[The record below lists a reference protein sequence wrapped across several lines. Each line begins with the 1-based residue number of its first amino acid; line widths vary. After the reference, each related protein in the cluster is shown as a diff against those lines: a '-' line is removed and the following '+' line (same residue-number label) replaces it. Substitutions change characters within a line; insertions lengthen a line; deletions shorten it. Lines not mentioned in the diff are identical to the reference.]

1 MKVNKQFF
9 GGDKMTAVVAVRK
22 GSQRIPNKNITPFGH
37 SNLLEMKLELLNKV
51 SNIDEIIVNSD
62 CDKMLAIGEKYNCL
76 THKRDNFFASS
87 KASNSDFHG
96 HIAEVTDTDFI
107 FLAPVCSPFI
117 SIESHEKAINEFL
130 NSNYDSL
137 TSVDII
143 KNHLWMNG
151 KPLNYNL
158 NNIPNSQ
165 NLPNVERLNYGIS
178 IITRKSMLKN
188 RSLIGDNP
196 GFYELNHFESV
207 DVDTPFDFF
216 IAEQIHEKYY
226 KNK

>member
-9 GGDKMTAVVAVRK
+9 GSDQITAVVAVRK
-22 GSQRIPNKNITPFGH
+22 GWQRIPNKNIVPFGS
-37 SNLLEMKLELLNKV
+37 SNLLEMKLQLLKKV

-62 CDKMLAIGEKYNCL
+62 CDEMLAIGEKYECL
-76 THKRDNFFASS
+76 THKREKYFASS
-87 KASNSDFHG
+87 KVNNSDFHN
-96 HIAEVTDTDFI
+96 HIAASTDTDYI
-107 FLAPVCSPFI
+107 FLAPVCSPFV
-117 SIESHEKAINEFL
+117 SVESHEKAIDMFL
-130 NSNYDSL
+130 NSNHDSL

-151 KPLNYNL
+151 KPLNYDL

-178 IITRKSMLKN
+178 IISKKSMLKN

-196 GFYELNHFESV
+196 RFYELDHFESV

-216 IAEQIHEKYY
+216 IAEQIYEKYY
-226 KNK
+226 KNN

>member
-1 MKVNKQFF
+1 MKVDKQFF
-9 GGDKMTAVVAVRK
+9 GGDKVTAVVAVRK
-22 GSQRIPNKNITPFGH
+22 GSQRIPNKNITPFGS
-37 SNLLEMKLELLNKV
+37 SNLLEMKLELLKKV
-51 SNIDEIIVNSD
+51 SNIDEIVVNSD
-62 CDKMLAIGEKYNCL
+62 CDEMLAIGEKHKCL
-76 THKRDNFFASS
+76 IHKREKYFASS
-87 KASNSDFHG
+87 KVNNSDFHN
-96 HIAEVTDTDFI
+96 HIAATTDTDYI

-130 NSNYDSL
+130 NNKHDSL
-137 TSVDII
+137 TSIDII

-151 KPLNYNL
+151 KPLNYDL

-178 IITRKSMLKN
+178 IISRSSMLKN
-188 RSLIGDNP
+188 RSLIGNSPD
-196 GFYELNHFESV
+196 FYELNHFESV

-216 IAEQIHEKYY
+216 IAEQIYNKYF